1 MGVGSCGGCS
11 WGQIPRGMASQGRG
25 EHLPPPLGAMAC
37 HWLAPL
43 PCEARRGLI
52 LGFDLRH
59 FGLLILS
66 LCLPPSSRLL
76 RPRSQFSSCWWLPW
90 SRGKPPT
97 SCGPD
102 PSWFL
107 GGRGTLHLGHPLS
120 GQPQGTGC

>member
-1 MGVGSCGGCS
+1 MWGPVGAAPGD
-11 WGQIPRGMASQGRG
+11 RSQGGWHRRDV
-25 EHLPPPLGAMAC
+25 ESTCPLLLGPRPVTG
-37 HWLAPL
+37 WPPL